1 MLILFVDDD
10 IEEFDIFC
18 EGLKA
23 SRPATKCKHVLNGLE
38 AFKLLKAASPSWPDY
53 IFLDINMPI
62 MDGKEFLQKIKLI
75 PRLRNIPVIV
85 YSTSSNPL
93 EIQTFKK
100 LGADDFVV
108 KPGSFKDL
116 VNILKR
122 IIPQKI

>member
-23 SRPATKCKHVLNGLE
+23 YRPATKCMHVLNGLE
-38 AFKLLKAASPSWPDY
+38 AFKLLKAGLTLWPDY
-53 IFLDINMPI
+53 IFLDINMPL
-62 MDGKEFLQKIKLI
+62 MGGKEFLQKVKLI
-75 PRLRNIPVIV
+75 PKLRDIPVIV

-108 KPGSFKDL
+108 KPASFKDL
-116 VNILKR
+116 INILRR
-122 IIPQKI
+122 IIPQNV